1 MYCSIYSASF
11 WEENFKDLLN
21 SHSPLLGSLLVP
33 PHDGSTIFE
42 KSESTL
48 PEDHPCQAWLLY
60 VEQARLKCEEKI
72 NEDI

>member
-1 MYCSIYSASF
+1 LIFA
-11 WEENFKDLLN
+11 LN
-21 SHSPLLGSLLVP
+21 LEFANSLGVIHALI
-33 PHDGSTIFE
+33 GIRSTIFE